1 MTSRIQADVIAQTKD
16 LFQMLASKRT
26 PPSTTHETDIIM
38 KSPSVIV
45 KKNPVPKDPFN
56 ESIYDLLPVEI
67 HLPEKPPQY
76 KSIFSGMVRT
86 EVQMA
91 RKGNGSIGPAKVA
104 VPPPVEFLRRGEG
117 AVKYKVGKNCF
128 YLFKNEINLA

>member
-1 MTSRIQADVIAQTKD
+1 MLSTKSKRSPYGSNRNTPPASNDADVVITKGNV
-16 LFQMLASKRT
+16 L
-26 PPSTTHETDIIM
+26 
-38 KSPSVIV
+38 V

-67 HLPEKPPQY
+67 PLPEKPTQY
-76 KSIFSGMVRT
+76 KSKFSGMVRT

-91 RKGNGSIGPAKVA
+91 KKGNGSIGPAKVA

-117 AVKYKVGKNCF
+117 AMKYKVGM
-128 YLFKNEINLA
+128 LFS

>member
-1 MTSRIQADVIAQTKD
+1 MLSTK
-16 LFQMLASKRT
+16 SKKSN
-26 PPSTTHETDIIM
+26 PPSNRSTPSNDGSDVVI
-38 KSPSVIV
+38 KSGNVIV

-67 HLPEKPPQY
+67 HLPEKPQQY

-91 RKGNGSIGPAKVA
+91 KKGNGSIGPAKVA

-117 AVKYKVGKNCF
+117 AVKYKVGTS
-128 YLFKNEINLA
+128 